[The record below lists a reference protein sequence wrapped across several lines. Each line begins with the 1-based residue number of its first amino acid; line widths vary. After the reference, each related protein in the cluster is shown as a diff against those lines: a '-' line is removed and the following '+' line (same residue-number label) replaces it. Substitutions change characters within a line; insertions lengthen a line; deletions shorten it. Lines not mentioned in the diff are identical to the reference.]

1 MTDSTTLTK
10 KTGHLAWCALI
21 ALQLAKSDG
30 QAQSESQENLFLIR
44 WLSTA
49 LKQHRFPR
57 EVAADIGWLLKQG
70 RTLGTQAKMRQ
81 KIDYLWRS
89 CSGVLKEQSDLFRLT
104 YALETAKEHHWLY
117 HVLMEK
123 EWTGRHAV
131 TMTNGINA
139 ICISRSSLDA
149 AFDEN
154 GWQIHPLMAK
164 ITGETSALNALLESC
179 NWKASPCP
187 DETGLTLF
195 NLTARTLSVSNT

>member
-1 MTDSTTLTK
+1 MKDSTTLTQ

-30 QAQSESQENLFLIR
+30 QAQSESQENIFLIR

-57 EVAADIGWLLKQG
+57 EVAPDIGWLLKQG
-70 RTLGTQAKMRQ
+70 RTLGTRAKMRQ

-104 YALETAKEHHWLY
+104 YALETAQEHHWLY
-117 HVLMEK
+117 HVLIEK

-139 ICISRSSLDA
+139 ICISRTSLDA

-154 GWQIHPLMAK
+154 GWQIQPLKAK
-164 ITGETSALNALLESC
+164 ITGEISALNALLESC
-179 NWKASPCP
+179 DWKALPCP
-187 DETGLTLF
+187 VETGSTLF
-195 NLTARTLSVSNT
+195 NLTARTLNVSNV